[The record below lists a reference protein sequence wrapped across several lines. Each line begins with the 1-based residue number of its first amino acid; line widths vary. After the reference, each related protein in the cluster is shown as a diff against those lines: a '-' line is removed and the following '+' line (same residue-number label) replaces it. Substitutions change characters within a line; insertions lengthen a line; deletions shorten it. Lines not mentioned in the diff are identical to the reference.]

1 MLKNKEI
8 ALMLC
13 LLPTGWIGLHH
24 AYLKNYK
31 RFILYLFTFWTLI
44 PFFLSLI
51 DAYSIYKISEKRF
64 MKRYCTEEEFEN
76 WMKFDSNH
84 RNKINYSE
92 LTEEEKIELKK
103 QIVKEEQGITHIQ
116 DDNTRDDNQEIL
128 EPDFSDYYGP
138 WMNEDSE
145 EDN

>member
-1 MLKNKEI
+1 
-8 ALMLC
+8 
-13 LLPTGWIGLHH
+13 
-24 AYLKNYK
+24 
-31 RFILYLFTFWTLI
+31 
-44 PFFLSLI
+44 
-51 DAYSIYKISEKRF
+51 

>member
-1 MLKNKEI
+1 MLKNKEV

-13 LLPTGWIGLHH
+13 LLPTGWIGIHH
-24 AYLKNYK
+24 AYLGNYK
-31 RFILYLFTFWTLI
+31 KSILYLFTFWTLI

-51 DAYSIYKISEKRF
+51 DAYSIYRISEKRF

-76 WMKFDSNH
+76 WIKYDSNH
-84 RNKINYSE
+84 GNKINYSE

-103 QIVKEEQGITHIQ
+103 QIVKEEKGETYIQ
-116 DDNTRDDNQEIL
+116 DNTRNNTQEIA

-138 WMNEDSE
+138 WMNEESK